1 MKNTVKINII
11 KKKITPILKSH
22 DVKRA
27 AVFGSY
33 ARGEASKRSD
43 IDILIE
49 YKNDDKSLFDFCGL
63 QVDLQEMLKKRVDL
77 VEYSTIRPRIKNRI
91 LKEQVLIM

>member
-1 MKNTVKINII
+1 MSIKQIKDKI
-11 KKKITPILKSH
+11 KPILKRH

-33 ARGEASKRSD
+33 ARGGQNKKSD

-49 YKNDDKSLFDFCGL
+49 YEKDDKSLFDLVGL
-63 QVDLQEMLKKRVDL
+63 EIKLKKKLNKKVDLITYDSIHPLLRE
-77 VEYSTIRPRIKNRI
+77 SI
-91 LKEQVLIM
+91 LKNQKTIL

>member
-1 MKNTVKINII
+1 MNIAEIKIKI
-11 KKKITPILKSH
+11 KPILKRH

-33 ARGEASKRSD
+33 ARGDQKKKSD

-49 YKNDDKSLFDFCGL
+49 YKNDNDKSLLDFVGL
-63 QVDLQEMLKKRVDL
+63 KLELEKRLGKKVDL
-77 VEYSTIRPRIKNRI
+77 VEYCAIRPRIKSRVLNEQLSI
-91 LKEQVLIM
+91 L

>member
-1 MKNTVKINII
+1 MSINDLKTKI
-11 KKKITPILKSH
+11 KSILERH

-33 ARGEASKRSD
+33 ARGDQNKKSD

-49 YKNDDKSLFDFCGL
+49 YKNDNDKSLLDFVGL
-63 QVDLQEMLKKRVDL
+63 KLELEEKLGKKVDL
-77 VEYSTIRPRIKNRI
+77 VEYCTIRPRIKSKVLSEQLPI
-91 LKEQVLIM
+91 L